1 MGTGGVA
8 ILIGG
13 CPFKFRGQ
21 RELGT
26 TFFFIDLILFLIN
39 VAGVTSRAI
48 YHPRVFRR
56 SFFDHEDGIYVP
68 CFALAWATLFVCE
81 CFATE
86 KMLPTEPF
94 PCRPGTID
102 YAVPYVGKWL
112 VRILEVVWFLYLAV
126 SLVIA
131 MVMEYT
137 VRGRLRALSAITPA
151 DCLLVF
157 VSPAHS

>member
-1 MGTGGVA
+1 
-8 ILIGG
+8 
-13 CPFKFRGQ
+13 
-21 RELGT
+21 
-26 TFFFIDLILFLIN
+26 
-39 VAGVTSRAI
+39 
-48 YHPRVFRR
+48 
-56 SFFDHEDGIYVP
+56 
-68 CFALAWATLFVCE
+68 
-81 CFATE
+81 
-86 KMLPTEPF
+86 MLPPEPF